1 MQQLYSTENNQILN
15 LSVGNPNLTPESGS
29 NMTYGFVW
37 EPTNISFLEAV
48 DFRMAVDNFE
58 LEIENAVVGSGVAAT
73 LNGCFLMEMLLS
85 VLTLSVHSVETSL
98 L

>member
-1 MQQLYSTENNQILN
+1 
-15 LSVGNPNLTPESGS
+15 
-29 NMTYGFVW
+29 MTYGFVW

-73 LNGCFLMEMLLS
+73 LKWLL
-85 VLTLSVHSVETSL
+85 H
-98 L
+98 